1 MALISHLF
9 NFTGGSA
16 KRGYKMRDVLI
27 DRTPSK
33 MKRKED
39 CRATEVCSKMK
50 NVRRLCE
57 KGGEFSLRD
66 IDVCVVSVILL

>member
-1 MALISHLF
+1 
-9 NFTGGSA
+9 
-16 KRGYKMRDVLI
+16 MRDVLI

-57 KGGEFSLRD
+57 KGGEFSSRD

>member
-1 MALISHLF
+1 
-9 NFTGGSA
+9 
-16 KRGYKMRDVLI
+16 MREVLV

-39 CRATEVCSKMK
+39 CLAIEVCSKMK

-57 KGGEFSLRD
+57 KGEEFNSRD
-66 IDVCVVSVILL
+66 IDVCLVSVILLLDKIIEKLDKP